1 MKYVLIDLTRYQD
14 KCGFG
19 EIANNVGEHLKGGI
33 IDDIH
38 FTVLVLEKYKGV
50 LGDAV
55 DYVTV
60 EHLDKDLKALG
71 HKIDLWHTTDQLF
84 IKRRHAKGMINL
96 LTVHDLNFLFEKKG
110 IHRLKRLLKLKWFV
124 KRSDCITVISEYV
137 KRDLLEHVNLGKKPL
152 RVIYNGIH
160 LRPGRSGW
168 GVKRFS
174 ALNDAISHYRS
185 LPMDGVR
192 VLGMA
197 DDAHAYEL
205 IRCVRL
211 FPGDAQGED
220 VLAADHWR
228 NGLTKMNAAL
238 KDALDICLESLRPRF
253 LLEPERLIPVPQR
266 KKLRKELREALLW
279 QSYEE
284 NYDSAI
290 RAVFVGGVGWL
301 SPQDVKKQRQLPLVL
316 RYRVDGMTKDGAYLS
331 LEVELWEYDLLL
343 EQTRDHYKM
352 KKRG

>member
-1 MKYVLIDLTRYQD
+1 MSMTYYTV
-14 KCGFG
+14 
-19 EIANNVGEHLKGGI
+19 
-33 IDDIH
+33 DD
-38 FTVLVLEKYKGV
+38 
-50 LGDAV
+50 
-55 DYVTV
+55 
-60 EHLDKDLKALG
+60 
-71 HKIDLWHTTDQLF
+71 
-84 IKRRHAKGMINL
+84 
-96 LTVHDLNFLFEKKG
+96 
-110 IHRLKRLLKLKWFV
+110 
-124 KRSDCITVISEYV
+124 
-137 KRDLLEHVNLGKKPL
+137 
-152 RVIYNGIH
+152 

-185 LPMDGVR
+185 LPMDGAR

-228 NGLTKMNAAL
+228 GGLVKTNAAL
-238 KDALDICLESLRPRF
+238 KDALDICLE
-253 LLEPERLIPVPQR
+253 PERLIPIPQR

-279 QSYEE
+279 QGYEE

-290 RAVFVGGVGWL
+290 RAVFVEGAGWL

-331 LEVELWEYDLLL
+331 LEVEPWEYDLLL
-343 EQTRDHYKM
+343 EQTKNHYKL

>member
-1 MKYVLIDLTRYQD
+1 MSMTYYTV
-14 KCGFG
+14 
-19 EIANNVGEHLKGGI
+19 
-33 IDDIH
+33 DD
-38 FTVLVLEKYKGV
+38 
-50 LGDAV
+50 
-55 DYVTV
+55 
-60 EHLDKDLKALG
+60 
-71 HKIDLWHTTDQLF
+71 
-84 IKRRHAKGMINL
+84 
-96 LTVHDLNFLFEKKG
+96 
-110 IHRLKRLLKLKWFV
+110 
-124 KRSDCITVISEYV
+124 
-137 KRDLLEHVNLGKKPL
+137 
-152 RVIYNGIH
+152 

-174 ALNDAISHYRS
+174 TLNDAISHYRS
-185 LPMDGVR
+185 LPMAGAR

-205 IRCVRL
+205 IRGVRL

-228 NGLTKMNAAL
+228 SGLTKKNPAL
-238 KDALDICLESLRPRF
+238 KDALDVCLESLRPRF

-279 QSYEE
+279 QGYEE
-284 NYDSAI
+284 NYESAI
-290 RAVFVGGVGWL
+290 RAVCVEGTGWL

-331 LEVELWEYDLLL
+331 LEVEPWEYDLLL
-343 EQTRDHYKM
+343 EQTKNHYKL

>member
-1 MKYVLIDLTRYQD
+1 MSMTYYTV
-14 KCGFG
+14 
-19 EIANNVGEHLKGGI
+19 
-33 IDDIH
+33 DD
-38 FTVLVLEKYKGV
+38 
-50 LGDAV
+50 
-55 DYVTV
+55 
-60 EHLDKDLKALG
+60 
-71 HKIDLWHTTDQLF
+71 
-84 IKRRHAKGMINL
+84 
-96 LTVHDLNFLFEKKG
+96 
-110 IHRLKRLLKLKWFV
+110 
-124 KRSDCITVISEYV
+124 
-137 KRDLLEHVNLGKKPL
+137 
-152 RVIYNGIH
+152 

-174 ALNDAISHYRS
+174 TLNDAISHYRS
-185 LPMDGVR
+185 LPMDGAR

-220 VLAADHWR
+220 VLAADYR
-228 NGLTKMNAAL
+228 RAGLTKKNAAL
-238 KDALDICLESLRPRF
+238 KDALDIYLESLRPRF

-266 KKLRKELREALLW
+266 KKLRKELREAFLW
-279 QSYEE
+279 QGHEE

-290 RAVFVGGVGWL
+290 CAVFVGGVGWL

-331 LEVELWEYDLLL
+331 LEVEPWEYDLLL
-343 EQTRDHYKM
+343 EQTRDHYKL